1 MRFLDELRRRNVVR
15 VAALY
20 LVASWLVV
28 QVGDLAFDA
37 FEVPSWAMRL
47 LIIVLI
53 LGFPLVL
60 LLSWVFE
67 ITATGIVRE
76 SDVDKR
82 SVRRLS
88 DRRVYVL
95 IGVMLISAL
104 AMFVATR
111 TLFDTSPDEK
121 TIAVLPFVNIS
132 ADPDNEFFSDGLSE
146 ELLNLLAGI
155 PELSVT
161 ARTSSFSFKN
171 KDLDLPTI
179 GRLLNVANVLEGSVR
194 KSDER
199 LRITA
204 QLINVESGYHI
215 WSQTYDREL
224 DDIFAIQ
231 DDISEAVV
239 AALRVSI
246 LGEPP
251 RARVTQA
258 DAFTAYLNAL
268 HFYNQRTKQG
278 FEKAVEYAKRTLQI
292 DPDYAPAWN
301 LLGATYSNQ
310 ALRQDLPYDV
320 GHEMAMDAVE
330 KALKIDPDYA
340 FALSAR
346 AWIAMNYE
354 RDYAASAALFRRALK
369 LDPDNP
375 IILGNRAILAN
386 RLGRIDVSIAM
397 LQQSLA
403 LDPISTI
410 SHSNM
415 SDLLARANRPAM
427 AIEAALKAIEL
438 APEAAAGYI
447 NLAAAYILA
456 EQPEKAIDEVS
467 KVDWELY
474 QLLIYALAYIDLGKA
489 SESDAALHQL
499 SEHYG
504 DTNAFRIA
512 TVHAWKGDDDTAFEW
527 LDRAVDEG
535 QPTNGI
541 RNEPFLKRLHDDPRW
556 EPLLAKVGLSDEQ
569 VASIS
574 L

>member
-1 MRFLDELRRRNVVR
+1 MQFLDELKKRNVIR

-20 LVASWLVV
+20 LVVSWLGV
-28 QVGDLAFDA
+28 QVGDLVFDA

-47 LIIVLI
+47 LIIVLM
-53 LGFPLVL
+53 LGFPLAL

-67 ITATGIVRE
+67 ITETGIVRE

-82 SVRRLS
+82 TVRRLS
-88 DRRVYVL
+88 DRRVYVV
-95 IGVMLISAL
+95 IGVTLVLAL
-104 AMFVATR
+104 AMFVTTR
-111 TLFDTSPDEK
+111 TLFDASPGEN

-161 ARTSSFSFKN
+161 ARTSSFSFKK

-179 GRLLNVANVLEGSVR
+179 GRLLNVAHVLEGSVR
-194 KSDER
+194 KSDQR
-199 LRITA
+199 LRVTA
-204 QLINVESGYHI
+204 QLINVESGYHV
-215 WSQTYDREL
+215 WSQTYDRKL

-268 HFYNQRTKQG
+268 HFYKQRTKQG
-278 FEKAVEYAKRTLQI
+278 YEKAVEYAKLTVDI
-292 DPDYAPAWN
+292 DPNYAPAWN
-301 LLGATYSNQ
+301 LLSSTYSNQ
-310 ALRQDLPYDV
+310 ALRRDLPYDV
-320 GHEMAMDAVE
+320 GHEMAIDAVE
-330 KALKIDPDYA
+330 KALDIDPDYA

-354 RDYAASAALFRRALK
+354 RDYATSAALFRSALK

-375 IILGNRAILAN
+375 VILGNRAVLAN

-397 LQQSLA
+397 LERSLS
-403 LDPISTI
+403 LDPISTS

-415 SDLLARANRPAM
+415 SDLLARANQPTM
-427 AIEAALKAIEL
+427 AIEAAQKAIEL
-438 APEAAAGYI
+438 APESGIAHI

-456 EQPEKAIDEVS
+456 ENPEKAIDEVN
-467 KVDWELY
+467 KTDWELY
-474 QLLIYALAYIDLGKA
+474 QLLIYALAYADLGKD
-489 SESDAALHQL
+489 SESDAALHRL
-499 SEHYG
+499 SEYYA
-504 DTNAFRIA
+504 DTNAYQIA
-512 TVHAWKGDDDTAFEW
+512 SVHAWKGDEDTAFEW
-527 LDRAVDEG
+527 LNHAVDGG

-541 RNEPFLKRLHDDPRW
+541 RNDPFMKRLHDDPRW
-556 EPLLAKVGLSDEQ
+556 EPLLVRVGLSDEQ
-569 VASIS
+569 VASIHF
-574 L
+574 

>member
-1 MRFLDELRRRNVVR
+1 MQFLDELKKRNVIR

-20 LVASWLVV
+20 LVVSWLGV
-28 QVGDLAFDA
+28 QVGDLVFDA

-47 LIIVLI
+47 LIIVLM
-53 LGFPLVL
+53 LGFPLAL

-67 ITATGIVRE
+67 ITETGIVRE

-82 SVRRLS
+82 TVRRLS
-88 DRRVYVL
+88 DRRVYVV
-95 IGVMLISAL
+95 IGVTLVLAL
-104 AMFVATR
+104 AMFVTTR
-111 TLFDTSPDEK
+111 TLFDASPGEN

-161 ARTSSFSFKN
+161 ARTSSFSFKK

-179 GRLLNVANVLEGSVR
+179 GRLLNVAHVLEGSVR
-194 KSDER
+194 KSDQR
-199 LRITA
+199 LRVTA
-204 QLINVESGYHI
+204 QLINVESGYHV

-268 HFYNQRTKQG
+268 HFYKQRTKQG
-278 FEKAVEYAKRTLQI
+278 YEKAVEYTKLAVDI
-292 DPDYAPAWN
+292 DPNYAPAWN
-301 LLGATYSNQ
+301 LLSSTYSNQ
-310 ALRQDLPYDV
+310 ALRRDLPYDV
-320 GHEMAMDAVE
+320 GHEMAIDAVE
-330 KALKIDPDYA
+330 KALEIDPDYA

-354 RDYAASAALFRRALK
+354 RDYATSAALFRSALK

-375 IILGNRAILAN
+375 VILGNRAVLAN

-397 LQQSLA
+397 LERSLA
-403 LDPISTI
+403 LNPISTS

-415 SDLLARANRPAM
+415 SDLLARANQPTM
-427 AIEAALKAIEL
+427 AIEAAQKAIEL
-438 APEAAAGYI
+438 APESGMAYI

-456 EQPEKAIDEVS
+456 ENPEKAIDEVN
-467 KVDWELY
+467 KIDWELY
-474 QLLIYALAYIDLGKA
+474 QLLIYALAYADLGKA
-489 SESDAALHQL
+489 SESDSALHRL
-499 SEHYG
+499 SEHYA
-504 DTNAFRIA
+504 DTNAYQIA
-512 TVHAWKGDDDTAFEW
+512 SVHAWKGDDDTAFEW
-527 LDRAVDEG
+527 LNHAVDGG

-541 RNEPFLKRLHDDPRW
+541 RNDPFMKRLHDDPRW
-556 EPLLAKVGLSDEQ
+556 EPLLVRVGLSDEQ
-569 VASIS
+569 VASIHF
-574 L
+574 

>member
-1 MRFLDELRRRNVVR
+1 MKKRNVIR

-20 LVASWLVV
+20 LVISWLGV
-28 QVGDLAFDA
+28 QVGDLVFDA

-47 LIIVLI
+47 LIIVLM
-53 LGFPLVL
+53 LGFPLAL

-67 ITATGIVRE
+67 ITDSGIVRE

-82 SVRRLS
+82 TVRRLS
-88 DRRVYVL
+88 DRRVYVV
-95 IGVMLISAL
+95 IGVTLILAL
-104 AMFVATR
+104 AIFVATR
-111 TLFDTSPDEK
+111 TLFDSSPGEN

-132 ADPDNEFFSDGLSE
+132 TDPDNEFFSEGLSE

-161 ARTSSFSFKN
+161 ARTSSFSFKK

-179 GRLLNVANVLEGSVR
+179 GRLLNVAHVLEGSVR
-194 KSDER
+194 KSDQR
-199 LRITA
+199 LRVTA
-204 QLINVESGYHI
+204 QLINVESGYHV

-231 DDISEAVV
+231 DEISEAVV

-246 LGEPP
+246 LGEAP

-268 HFYNQRTKQG
+268 HFYKQRTKQG
-278 FEKAVEYAKRTLQI
+278 YEKAVEYTKLAVNI
-292 DPDYAPAWN
+292 DPNYAPAWN
-301 LLGATYSNQ
+301 LLSSTYSNQ
-310 ALRQDLPYDV
+310 ALRRDLPYDE
-320 GHEMAMDAVE
+320 GHEMAIDAVE
-330 KALKIDPDYA
+330 KALEIDPDYS

-354 RDYAASAALFRRALK
+354 RDYATSAALFRSALK

-375 IILGNRAILAN
+375 VILGNRAVLAN

-397 LQQSLA
+397 LEQSLA
-403 LDPISTI
+403 LDPIST
-410 SHSNM
+410 SNHSNM

-427 AIEAALKAIEL
+427 AIEAAQKAIEL
-438 APEAAAGYI
+438 APESGIAHI

-456 EQPEKAIDEVS
+456 ENPEKAIDEVN
-467 KVDWELY
+467 KIDWELY
-474 QLLIYALAYIDLGKA
+474 QLLIYALAYADLGKA
-489 SESDAALHQL
+489 SESDAALHRL
-499 SEHYG
+499 SEHYA
-504 DTNAFRIA
+504 DTNAYQIA
-512 TVHAWKGDDDTAFEW
+512 SVHAWKGDDDTAFEW
-527 LDRAVDEG
+527 LNRAVDGG

-541 RNEPFLKRLHDDPRW
+541 RNDPFMKRLHDDPRW
-556 EPLLAKVGLSDEQ
+556 EPLLVRVGLSDEQ
-569 VASIS
+569 VAAIYF
-574 L
+574 